1 MSSVENKK
9 NLNSQKFLNQNER
22 TNSEANIKNGMHN
35 NIKLNLNQNQDE
47 EYDNKSNSDIEVN
60 VITYKIKIVFTGD
73 PSVGKTSIIRRFCEN
88 KFDEIGPMSTVMVG
102 YNNKKLKIDP
112 YTEVEMKIWDT
123 AGQEKYRSMTRGYL
137 RDSNGIF
144 IVFDLSK
151 KKSFDSLQSWLD
163 EINNADIS
171 KNCVKILIGN
181 KSDFKEKEVDENTAK
196 KFAEENNMKFLS
208 VSAKK
213 GINIESMFE
222 IMGDSCAKVLQEE
235 GNLSKNN
242 ITKTTENDESKRINI
257 SINNKYKED
266 FKNVNTS
273 QPCC

>member
-257 SINNKYKED
+257 SINKYKED

>member
-257 SINNKYKED
+257 SINNYKED

>member
-1 MSSVENKK
+1 MSSVEDKK

-181 KSDFKEKEVDENTAK
+181 KSDFKEKEVDEDTAK

-257 SINNKYKED
+257 SINNYKED

>member
-242 ITKTTENDESKRINI
+242 ITKTTENDESKRVNI
-257 SINNKYKED
+257 SINNYKED

-273 QPCC
+273 HPCC

>member
-1 MSSVENKK
+1 MSSVEDKK
-9 NLNSQKFLNQNER
+9 YLNSQKFLNQNER

-242 ITKTTENDESKRINI
+242 ITKTTENDESKRVNI
-257 SINNKYKED
+257 SINNYKED

>member
-1 MSSVENKK
+1 MSSVEDKK

-196 KFAEENNMKFLS
+196 TFAEENNMKFLS

-242 ITKTTENDESKRINI
+242 ITKTTENDESKRVNI
-257 SINNKYKED
+257 SINNYKED

>member
-1 MSSVENKK
+1 MSSVEDKK
-9 NLNSQKFLNQNER
+9 YLNSQKVLNQNER

-242 ITKTTENDESKRINI
+242 ITKTTENDESKRVNI
-257 SINNKYKED
+257 SINNYKED

>member
-242 ITKTTENDESKRINI
+242 ITKTTENDESKRVNI
-257 SINNKYKED
+257 SINNYKED

-273 QPCC
+273 QPCS

>member
-1 MSSVENKK
+1 MSSVEDKK

>member
-242 ITKTTENDESKRINI
+242 ITKTTENDESKRVNI
-257 SINNKYKED
+257 SINNYKED

-273 QPCC
+273 LPCC

>member
-22 TNSEANIKNGMHN
+22 TNSEANIKNLMHN

-181 KSDFKEKEVDENTAK
+181 KSDFKEKEVDEDTAK

-257 SINNKYKED
+257 SINNYKED

>member
-22 TNSEANIKNGMHN
+22 INSEANIKNGMHN

-242 ITKTTENDESKRINI
+242 ITKTTENDESKRVNI
-257 SINNKYKED
+257 SINNYKED

>member
-22 TNSEANIKNGMHN
+22 TNSEANIKNLMHN

-242 ITKTTENDESKRINI
+242 ITKTTENDESKRVNI
-257 SINNKYKED
+257 SINNYKED

>member
-22 TNSEANIKNGMHN
+22 TNSEANIKNVMHN

-242 ITKTTENDESKRINI
+242 ITKTTENDESKRVNI
-257 SINNKYKED
+257 SINNYKED

>member
-1 MSSVENKK
+1 MSSVEDKK

-22 TNSEANIKNGMHN
+22 TNSEANIKNGIHN

-242 ITKTTENDESKRINI
+242 ITKTTENDESKRVNI
-257 SINNKYKED
+257 SINNYKED

>member
-242 ITKTTENDESKRINI
+242 ITKTTENDESKRVNI
-257 SINNKYKED
+257 SINKYKED

>member
-181 KSDFKEKEVDENTAK
+181 KSDFKEKEVDEDTAK

-242 ITKTTENDESKRINI
+242 ITKTTENDESKRVNI
-257 SINNKYKED
+257 SINNYKED

>member
-1 MSSVENKK
+1 MSSVEDKK
-9 NLNSQKFLNQNER
+9 NLNSQKVLNQNER
-22 TNSEANIKNGMHN
+22 TNSEANIKNGIHN

-196 KFAEENNMKFLS
+196 TFAEENNMKFLS

-242 ITKTTENDESKRINI
+242 ITKTTENDESKRVNI
-257 SINNKYKED
+257 SINNYKED

>member
-1 MSSVENKK
+1 
-9 NLNSQKFLNQNER
+9 
-22 TNSEANIKNGMHN
+22 MHN

-242 ITKTTENDESKRINI
+242 ITKTTENDESKRVNI
-257 SINNKYKED
+257 SINNYKED

>member
-1 MSSVENKK
+1 MSSVEDKK
-9 NLNSQKFLNQNER
+9 YLNSQKILNQNER
-22 TNSEANIKNGMHN
+22 TNSEANIKNGIYN
-35 NIKLNLNQNQDE
+35 NIKLNLNQNQEE

-242 ITKTTENDESKRINI
+242 ITKTTENDESKRVNI
-257 SINNKYKED
+257 SINNYKED

>member
-22 TNSEANIKNGMHN
+22 TNSEANIKNLMHN

-257 SINNKYKED
+257 SINKYKED
-266 FKNVNTS
+266 YKNVNTS

>member
-1 MSSVENKK
+1 MSSFQNKK

-257 SINNKYKED
+257 SINKYKED

>member
-1 MSSVENKK
+1 MSSVEDKK
-9 NLNSQKFLNQNER
+9 YLNSQKVLNQNER

-257 SINNKYKED
+257 SIYKYKED
-266 FKNVNTS
+266 YKNVNTS

>member
-151 KKSFDSLQSWLD
+151 KKSFDSLKSWLD

-257 SINNKYKED
+257 SINKYKED

>member
-257 SINNKYKED
+257 SINKYKED
-266 FKNVNTS
+266 YKNVNTS

>member
-1 MSSVENKK
+1 MSSFQNKK

-242 ITKTTENDESKRINI
+242 ITKTTENDESKRVNI
-257 SINNKYKED
+257 SINNYKED

>member
-1 MSSVENKK
+1 MSSVEDKK

-22 TNSEANIKNGMHN
+22 TNSEANIKNGIHN

-151 KKSFDSLQSWLD
+151 KKSFDSLKSWLD

-257 SINNKYKED
+257 SINKYKED